1 MAQFDEALCGCLSE
15 LCSCLV
21 AWCVP
26 GGYCFLQAKA
36 VDIATQEGMVV
47 PYILPCLLGCIGG
60 AINRGKIREVYKIDG
75 NFVTDC
81 LLHFLC
87 TLCAVT
93 QEYREVNHRSSGN

>member
-1 MAQFDEALCGCLSE
+1 
-15 LCSCLV
+15 
-21 AWCVP
+21 
-26 GGYCFLQAKA
+26 LQAKA

-87 TLCAVT
+87 PLCAVT